1 MYSNLPDQA
10 PLYPKP
16 FPWKFLLLS
25 VIILLLLSVST
36 NAYLYLSLQKQK
48 TAPPTSNLSL
58 PFSISDPVISMIG
71 IAYQLKGRIHQITS
85 KGTEYEIILQG
96 ADGKLY
102 PNQPLR
108 FSQNTL
114 LTKTNS
120 ASSSAINILPKVND
134 LILLNYYYDPLK
146 KTGYVTKV
154 EVAK

>member
-1 MYSNLPDQA
+1 MDNSLSNPA
-10 PLYPKP
+10 PFNPKP
-16 FPWKFLLLS
+16 FPWKILLLS
-25 VIILLLLSVST
+25 VIILLLLSLLT
-36 NAYLYLSLQKQK
+36 NTYLYLSLQKQK
-48 TAPPTSNLSL
+48 TALPTSNLSL

-102 PNQPLR
+102 SNQPLR

-114 LTKTNS
+114 LTKVKN
-120 ASSSAINILPKVND
+120 ASSSAINTLPKVDD
-134 LILLNYYYDPLK
+134 LILLNYYFDPLK

>member
-1 MYSNLPDQA
+1 MDNSLPNPA
-10 PLYPKP
+10 PLNPKP
-16 FPWKFLLLS
+16 FPWKILLLS
-25 VIILLLLSVST
+25 VIILLLLSISINT
-36 NAYLYLSLQKQK
+36 YLYLSLQKQK

-71 IAYQLKGRIHQITS
+71 IVYQLKGRIHQITN
-85 KGTEYEIILQG
+85 KGTEYEVILQG
-96 ADGKLY
+96 ADGKVY

-114 LTKTNS
+114 LIKTKGATAS
-120 ASSSAINILPKVND
+120 AENTQPNASDP
-134 LILLNYYYDPLK
+134 ILLNYYFDPLK